1 MPKKKVRNTGRSL
14 RRGKRDAFPGYRK
27 DGHLDL
33 RSLPKIVYRGLYGN
47 DGLAHH
53 RLFSPVG
60 DPGFHAPL
68 IEIDNRLDGRL
79 RLEAEIH
86 ELIHLT
92 IPALTEETVM
102 KSARY
107 ISRALWKVGYD
118 L

>member
-1 MPKKKVRNTGRSL
+1 MTKKKVRNAGRSS
-14 RRGKRDAFPGYRK
+14 RKAKQKVFPGYRK
-27 DGHLDL
+27 DGHIDL
-33 RSLPKIVYRGLYGN
+33 RTLPKIVYRGLNGN

-53 RLFSPVG
+53 RLFSAVG
-60 DPGFHAPL
+60 DPGLYPPL
-68 IEIDNRLDGRL
+68 IEIDNRLNGRL

-107 ISRALWKVGYD
+107 ISRALWNVGYD